1 MAVLHRSSTP
11 FERRQV
17 ACRLVVIA
25 HPQPDTLDKER
36 TEASTPPRKR
46 KIRDPSASSS
56 TPPQRQLSPST
67 IFPILSY
74 TFVSI
79 STYPHILHF
88 SIIITNQHIRAQ
100 PSQGI
105 QDRSRHM
112 HISRFLGKKHN
123 SLGICTLRQERNE
136 LNYLDRRAPRFG
148 WQSCGNHCIGTQVC
162 SGVCTAFGI
171 GMWRSCGDVSGDA
184 TARGW
189 CEG

>member
-112 HISRFLGKKHN
+112 HISRFLGKKHS

-136 LNYLDRRAPRFG
+136 LNYLDRRAPAVRMAILREPLH
-148 WQSCGNHCIGTQVC
+148 WYPSMLRCVYCVWDRY
-162 SGVCTAFGI
+162 VEKL
-171 GMWRSCGDVSGDA
+171 WRRERRCNGERMV
-184 TARGW
+184 
-189 CEG
+189 